1 MMITKAGNL
10 GQMRHADNLVALRHG
25 LQNRVLF
32 LEINGL
38 NFTAREEDA
47 TQAVRLLAAGSLDEA
62 SFKNW
67 LCDNIAAG

>member
-1 MMITKAGNL
+1 
-10 GQMRHADNLVALRHG
+10 MRHADNLVALRHG

-47 TQAVRLLAAGSLDEA
+47 TQAVLGLAAGTLDDPGFAACLRANVQA
-62 SFKNW
+62 S
-67 LCDNIAAG
+67 A